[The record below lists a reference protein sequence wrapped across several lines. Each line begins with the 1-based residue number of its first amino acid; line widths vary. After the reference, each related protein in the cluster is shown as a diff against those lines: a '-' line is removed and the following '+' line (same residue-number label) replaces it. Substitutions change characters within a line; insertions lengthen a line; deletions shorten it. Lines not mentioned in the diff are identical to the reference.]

1 MLLGSMAR
9 ARGQSCSPTWAF
21 KANSRCFN
29 LRWVFNSIQVM
40 SKSCLRNHSLKERSS
55 KQMKKLRK
63 RMMNDILILYI
74 IKIIN

>member
-9 ARGQSCSPTWAF
+9 VRGLSCSLTWAF
-21 KANSRCFN
+21 KANSKCFN
-29 LRWVFNSIQVM
+29 QRWVFNLILVM
-40 SKSCLRNHSLKERSS
+40 SKNCLRNHSLKERSS

-74 IKIIN
+74 IKK